1 MKDLN
6 KPKRK
11 LCGPIES
18 MTFDKTNLLQEE
30 QSYYEGS
37 TINYSSLAK
46 KYVSN
51 KAGQHGKSGCQ
62 IVKELIKKQQ
72 VKVKIFRY
80 NGKGRYACNTD
91 TKQS

>member
-1 MKDLN
+1 MKNLN

-18 MTFDKTNLLQEE
+18 MTFEKTSLFQEE

-46 KYVSN
+46 KYNISN

-62 IVKELIKKQQ
+62 IVKELIKEQQ
-72 VKVKIFRY
+72 VRVKMFRY
-80 NGKGRYACNTD
+80 NEKGKICM
-91 TKQS
+91 